1 MFLFPC
7 PVLRLVAFS
16 LAVVALDAIP
26 AHAQWRRLDS
36 PNFVVIGN
44 VAARDL
50 RDVAVQFEGF
60 RETLTRVLSARVTT
74 TAVPTVVVVFP
85 SDQALAP
92 FRPKYQGKPVE
103 IGGLFV
109 PGRDLN
115 YILLVNDGR
124 PDRLPVVLHEYTH
137 LITSNSDQP
146 LPVWLSEGMAE
157 YYFIQMGMVL

>member
-1 MFLFPC
+1 MN
-7 PVLRLVAFS
+7 
-16 LAVVALDAIP
+16 AVP

-103 IGGLFV
+103 IAGLFV

-124 PDRLPVVLHEYTH
+124 PDRLPVVLHEVHPPHHFEFRPAPARLAQRGPRRGT
-137 LITSNSDQP
+137 TPRSSWNGADARRSWAGSSTTTWP
-146 LPVWLSEGMAE
+146 A
-157 YYFIQMGMVL
+157 